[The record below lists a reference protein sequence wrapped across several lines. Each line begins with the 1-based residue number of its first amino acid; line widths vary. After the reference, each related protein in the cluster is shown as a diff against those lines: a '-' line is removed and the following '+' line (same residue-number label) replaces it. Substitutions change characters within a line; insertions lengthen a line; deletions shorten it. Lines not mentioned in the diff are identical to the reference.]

1 MATPLL
7 KGKFA
12 PLKGIGAF
20 STLSLFPDAV
30 VWKRLGQTRRFPIT
44 DIESVDW
51 SATQGTGANFSLTL
65 RSGEKISGTL
75 TGAAL
80 WKFKLRELAAQ
91 RGDSYARLAGPPGP
105 PEPHEPSAN

>member
-1 MATPLL
+1 MSAPLL

-12 PLKGIGAF
+12 PLTGFSGF

-30 VWKRLGQTRRFPIT
+30 VWKRLGRTRRFPIT
-44 DIESVDW
+44 DIERVEW
-51 SATQGTGANFSLTL
+51 SATQGSGANFALHL
-65 RSGEKISGTL
+65 RSGEKIAGTL

-105 PEPHEPSAN
+105 PEPHEPSSN